1 MKIATWNINS
11 LRLRIK
17 LLKKLTDIAAPDI
30 ICLQETKCPNEHIPL
45 NEITKLGYQHNY
57 FHGEKGY
64 NGVAIISKLP
74 LKNIET
80 KDLGGRPHT
89 RHISAVLPDGTRLHN
104 FYVPAGR
111 DIPDPVVNEHFA
123 HKLQYL
129 EDMISYF
136 DKFKTGEKHIIVGD
150 FNVAPFEN
158 DVWSHKQM
166 LKIISHTPVETEKLF
181 RMYKNHGWVDVARHF
196 VPHDEKLY
204 SWWSYRNQDWKKSNR
219 GRRLDHIWV
228 TDPLKKNLVSHQV
241 LRDARDWEHESTGP
255 SDHVPVIAELE
266 F

>member
-11 LRLRIK
+11 VRLRIG
-17 LLKKLTDIAAPDI
+17 LLNNLTDEAAPDI
-30 ICLQETKCPNEHIPL
+30 ICLQETKCPNEHVPL
-45 NEITKLGYQHNY
+45 KEIYKLGYEHNY

-64 NGVAIISKLP
+64 NGVALLSKVP

-80 KDLGGRPHT
+80 NIYGGRPHT
-89 RHISAVLPDGTRLHN
+89 RHISGVLPNGARLHN

-111 DIPDPVVNEHFA
+111 DIPDPEVNEHFA

-129 EDMISYF
+129 DDMISYF
-136 DKFKTGEKHIIVGD
+136 DKFKDNEKHIIVGD

-181 RMYKNHGWVDVARHF
+181 RMYKNHGWVDVGRHF
-196 VPHDEKLY
+196 VPQEEKLY
-204 SWWSYRNQDWKKSNR
+204 SWWSYRNKDWRKSDR

-228 TDPLKKNLVSHQV
+228 TDNLKSTLKGQQIFK
-241 LRDARDWEHESTGP
+241 DARDWPKP
-255 SDHVPVIAELE
+255 SDHVPVVAEME